1 MNNNTKIVLAVIV
14 SLVIGGAG
22 GYLVA
27 EDGVKT
33 ANAAQIQQ
41 MTDMMKTDG
50 TSMEKAGGMMVQ
62 AGTLL
67 QDRGTK
73 YNDQEMVM
81 MGKDL
86 SANGAKHQADGQS
99 MTGGDMMGMTA
110 NGNMESMPGMDM
122 SGMKM

>member
-1 MNNNTKIVLAVIV
+1 MNNSTTILAIII
-14 SLVIGGAG
+14 SLSLGGVG
-22 GYLVA
+22 GYFVGQNGA
-27 EDGVKT
+27 STV
-33 ANAAQIQQ
+33 NAAQVQQ

-50 TSMEKAGGMMVQ
+50 ASMEKAGGMMVQ
-62 AGTLL
+62 AGSLL

-86 SANGAKHQADGQS
+86 SSVGKQHQTDGQS
-99 MTGGDMMGMTA
+99 MTGGNMMGMTD
-110 NGNMESMPGMDM
+110 NGNMQSMPGMDM